1 MTRAAEIRSQATG
14 LVGALSTEQLVEMFE
29 LSDAAPM
36 TEEVARVRGWIID
49 EMDTRGQL
57 ALLGIE
63 VD

>member
-1 MTRAAEIRSQATG
+1 M
-14 LVGALSTEQLVEMFE
+14 EQLVEMFE